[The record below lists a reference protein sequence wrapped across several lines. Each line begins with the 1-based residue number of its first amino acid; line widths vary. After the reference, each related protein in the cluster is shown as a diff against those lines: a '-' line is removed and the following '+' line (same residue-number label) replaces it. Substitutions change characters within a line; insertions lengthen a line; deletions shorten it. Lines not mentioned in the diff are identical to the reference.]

1 MDKVKVNIEDTQH
14 EVKIPTGTRLLLR
27 RCCNAVLEMEGF
39 TDRAEVNIYFVDS
52 ETIRQTN
59 AEHRGKDT
67 VTDVL
72 SFPLGENGEF
82 DTNPETGAKMLG
94 EIMICVSKASEQAET
109 FGHSFRREMAYL
121 TAHSMLHLFGYD
133 HEAGGLESVRMR
145 EKEETVMINLGLPR
159 NGSYVPDAGSEV

>member
-1 MDKVKVNIEDTQH
+1 
-14 EVKIPTGTRLLLR
+14 
-27 RCCNAVLEMEGF
+27 MEGF

-52 ETIRQTN
+52 ETIRQVN

>member
-1 MDKVKVNIEDTQH
+1 MDKVKVNIDDQQN

-52 ETIRQTN
+52 ETIRSRN
-59 AEHRGKDT
+59 AQFRGKDA

-72 SFPLGENGEF
+72 SFPLGENREF
-82 DTNPETGAKMLG
+82 DVNPETGARMLG
-94 EIMICVSKASEQAET
+94 DVLICVSKAAEQAAT

-121 TAHSMLHLFGYD
+121 TTHSMLHIFGYD

-145 EKEETVMINLGLPR
+145 EKEETIMVQLGLPR
-159 NGSYVPDAGSEV
+159 NGSYVPDTDSEV